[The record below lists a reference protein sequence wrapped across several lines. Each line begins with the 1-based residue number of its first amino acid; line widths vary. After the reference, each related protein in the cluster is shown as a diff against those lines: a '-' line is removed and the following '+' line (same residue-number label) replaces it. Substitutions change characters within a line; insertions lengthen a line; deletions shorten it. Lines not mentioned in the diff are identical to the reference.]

1 MQKPKGRPRR
11 EVRKRAITCY
21 LPEDQHER
29 LQVSAHI
36 ARKPLTAVVEQVLVE
51 WLERNS
57 RAIDAASKVLRP
69 DKLEP

>member
-1 MQKPKGRPRR
+1 
-11 EVRKRAITCY
+11 
-21 LPEDQHER
+21 
-29 LQVSAHI
+29 VSAHI